1 MQTDEED
8 LPYGEKFVAK
18 ESGEQK
24 VYYNRFNRDY
34 DKKADSGIRTK
45 IGAYKSINEEKRI
58 GFTIP

>member
-8 LPYGEKFVAK
+8 LPYGEKFAAK

-45 IGAYKSINEEKRI
+45 IGVYKSINEEKRI